1 MNKLNFVH
9 ITDTHILQEYKG
21 SFLEKMVRPNSN
33 PSDNLIKTLENVK
46 SLPHKPDF
54 ILISGDLVHEGKA
67 SDYEYFKQIIED
79 HVIDI
84 PVYTVLGNHD
94 VTAAYWEGFA
104 GKANCTDQLFY
115 ETDINGYRLIVLDSS
130 YDHSGV
136 GMVDSEQLNWLANVL
151 KTPAEKGSLVVVH
164 HPLEAGEVNDGHAL
178 TNSKELLSII
188 NDSDVIAVLSGHT
201 HQNKISNIG
210 DILLSTADSIAFGG
224 NVSNESFQMNDRT
237 GFSLCTVD
245 ENGLAVQTVRFPDDI
260 TVFLSFSFKEL
271 QQLQPK

>member
-1 MNKLNFVH
+1 
-9 ITDTHILQEYKG
+9 
-21 SFLEKMVRPNSN
+21 
-33 PSDNLIKTLENVK
+33 
-46 SLPHKPDF
+46 
-54 ILISGDLVHEGKA
+54 
-67 SDYEYFKQIIED
+67 
-79 HVIDI
+79 
-84 PVYTVLGNHD
+84 
-94 VTAAYWEGFA
+94 
-104 GKANCTDQLFY
+104 
-115 ETDINGYRLIVLDSS
+115 
-130 YDHSGV
+130 
-136 GMVDSEQLNWLANVL
+136 
-151 KTPAEKGSLVVVH
+151 VVVH

-188 NDSDVIAVLSGHT
+188 KDSDVIAVLSGHT

-245 ENGLAVQTVRFPDDI
+245 ENGFAVQTVRFPDDI